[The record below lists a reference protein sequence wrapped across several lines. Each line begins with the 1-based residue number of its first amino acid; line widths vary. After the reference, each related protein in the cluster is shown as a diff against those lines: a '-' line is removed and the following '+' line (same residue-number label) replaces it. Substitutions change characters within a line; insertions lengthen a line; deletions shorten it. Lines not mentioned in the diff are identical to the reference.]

1 MERTEGKEMTA
12 ERIEQTVRQ
21 YFAGICAMDPDAWLA
36 AFAADAVS
44 HDPVGAPPLVGHAA
58 LRQAMQR
65 LCDDV
70 EQIGRYADAVFVA
83 GNSAAIKWTG
93 RCIGRN
99 GRAVTFEGIDVLTMD
114 VAGKIATVMT
124 YWDPQAMRA
133 ELDSDAAG

>member
-1 MERTEGKEMTA
+1 MGREGERMAAEIIEGA
-12 ERIEQTVRQ
+12 VRQ
-21 YFAGICAMDPDAWLA
+21 YFAAICAMDAEAWIA

-65 LCDDV
+65 LCDEV
-70 EQIGRYADAVFVA
+70 EQIGRYDDHVFVA

-99 GRAVTFEGIDVLTMD
+99 GRAVTFEGIDVITVD
-114 VAGKIATVMT
+114 AAGKITTVMT
-124 YWDPQAMRA
+124 YWDPLAMRA
-133 ELDSDAAG
+133 ELDGGAAG